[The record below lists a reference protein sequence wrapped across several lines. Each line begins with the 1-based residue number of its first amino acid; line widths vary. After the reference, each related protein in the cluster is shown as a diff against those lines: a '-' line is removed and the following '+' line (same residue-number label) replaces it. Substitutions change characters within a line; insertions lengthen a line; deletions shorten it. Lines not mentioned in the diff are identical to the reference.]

1 MLEVGEVLLGP
12 QLWAGEPRGPQISL
26 GATRISPRTLGMLKI
41 SSGVH
46 DAKLSANKS
55 SLLSHRLIILPL
67 KTTSH
72 LHEVATQ
79 VPRESL

>member
-1 MLEVGEVLLGP
+1 
-12 QLWAGEPRGPQISL
+12 
-26 GATRISPRTLGMLKI
+26 MLKI

-46 DAKLSANKS
+46 DAKLSSNKP
-55 SLLSHRLIILPL
+55 SLLSHRLITLPL